1 MNLEQFRIQH
11 STLIEHYQFIEA
23 HLEGIYAALSGKSL
37 LDGLADVENDNMN
50 RILNEIKKI
59 EDQNNISVLTK
70 DDLISLR
77 EVIARRNFWCHNCYY
92 DLVFDKKTGGL
103 KKFKDIQIMNNDL
116 MEAEKWRQKLYDLQ
130 MRLFEQNHNSL
141 CSY

>member
-103 KKFKDIQIMNNDL
+103 KNFKDIQIMNNDL
-116 MEAEKWRQKLYDLQ
+116 MEAEKWRQKTV
-130 MRLFEQNHNSL
+130 
-141 CSY
+141 